1 MSNLEVRKLY
11 NDVLSIV
18 NQSPLPYEVKRI
30 VLEDLAKQCEVQAN
44 AAIQNELP
52 VTEKGALEDGTELA
66 EGT

>member
-1 MSNLEVRKLY
+1 MNKEIRQFY
-11 NDVLSIV
+11 NSLTGVV
-18 NQSPLPYEVKRI
+18 NQSTLPYELKRI
-30 VLEDLAKQCEVQAN
+30 VLEDLAKQCEVEAN